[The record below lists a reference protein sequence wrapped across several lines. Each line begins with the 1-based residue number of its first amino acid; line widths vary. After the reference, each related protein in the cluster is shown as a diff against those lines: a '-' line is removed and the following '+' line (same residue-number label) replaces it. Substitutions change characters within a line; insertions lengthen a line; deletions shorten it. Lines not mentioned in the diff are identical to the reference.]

1 MPHSLLTRITIS
13 VLTVLALS
21 IVPAYAG
28 INEREKIE
36 QAIMVLDEIMSIPER
51 GMPPSL
57 LGNAQAIAII
67 PNVIKAG
74 VIIAG
79 RFGRGVMLVRNE
91 TGEWGHPI
99 FITIGGGSLGFQ
111 IGAQSTDVVLVF
123 KNKRGTEKI
132 FRGKMTLGADAA
144 VAAGPIGRRAEAS
157 TDEAFR
163 ASILS
168 YSRSRGLFAG
178 VSLEGSVLSV
188 DDEWNREYYER
199 PVNAE
204 DLIAG
209 KGSLP
214 ATGVKLKKRLNAFA
228 SQTAQ

>member
-1 MPHSLLTRITIS
+1 MPYRLFIN
-13 VLTVLALS
+13 VLLAL
-21 IVPAYAG
+21 ILATAFLVNPVFAG
-28 INEREKIE
+28 IKEREKVE
-36 QAIMVLDEIMSIPER
+36 QTILTLDEIMAIPEK

-57 LGNAQAIAII
+57 LGNAEAVAII

-74 VIIAG
+74 VVIAG
-79 RFGRGVMLVRNE
+79 RFGRGVMLVRNDS
-91 TGEWGHPI
+91 GQWGHPI

-111 IGAQSTDVVLVF
+111 VGAQATDVILVF
-123 KNKRGTEKI
+123 KNKRGTDKI

-144 VAAGPIGRRAEAS
+144 VAAGPVGRRVEAS

-188 DDEWNREYYER
+188 DDEWNQGYYEK
-199 PVNAE
+199 PVKAQ
-204 DLIAG
+204 DLIDG
-209 KGSLP
+209 KGNLP
-214 ATGVKLKKRLNAFA
+214 ATGSKLKNKLN
-228 SQTAQ
+228 SYVKK

>member
-1 MPHSLLTRITIS
+1 MSPKLFTRIIIAS
-13 VLTVLALS
+13 FIVFALS
-21 IVPAYAG
+21 IVPTYAG

-36 QAIMVLDEIMSIPER
+36 QAILVLDEIMAIPEK

-79 RFGRGVMLVRNE
+79 RFGRGVMLVRGEN
-91 TGEWGHPI
+91 GEWGHPT

-111 IGAQSTDVVLVF
+111 VGAQSTDVVLVF

-144 VAAGPIGRRAEAS
+144 VAAGPIGRRVEAS

-163 ASILS
+163 ANILS

-188 DDEWNREYYER
+188 DDEWNREFYDRSVQAKE
-199 PVNAE
+199 
-204 DLIAG
+204 LIAG

-214 ATGVKLKKRLNAFA
+214 ATGVKLKKKLNSYADK
-228 SQTAQ
+228 

>member
-1 MPHSLLTRITIS
+1 MFTKLFNRIVIGSFVILT
-13 VLTVLALS
+13 LS
-21 IVPAYAG
+21 IVPAFAG

-36 QAIMVLDEIMSIPER
+36 QAIMALDEIMAIPEK
-51 GMPPSL
+51 GIPPSL

-79 RFGRGVMLVRNE
+79 RFGRGVMLVRSEN
-91 TGEWGHPI
+91 GQWGHPI

-111 IGAQSTDVVLVF
+111 VGAQSTDVVLVF

-144 VAAGPIGRRAEAS
+144 VAAGPIGRRVEAS
-157 TDEAFR
+157 TDKAFR

-178 VSLEGSVLSV
+178 VYLEGSVLSV
-188 DDEWNREYYER
+188 DDEWNREFYGR
-199 PVNAE
+199 PAPAKE
-204 DLIAG
+204 LISG

-214 ATGVKLKKRLNAFA
+214 ATAAKLKKKLN
-228 SQTAQ
+228 SYVGK

>member
-1 MPHSLLTRITIS
+1 MPCRLFFRFILTAFLVT
-13 VLTVLALS
+13 TFLATN
-21 IVPAYAG
+21 VHAG
-28 INEREKIE
+28 IKEREKIE
-36 QAIMVLDEIMSIPER
+36 QAIMTLDEIMAIPEK

-57 LGNAQAIAII
+57 LGNAEAIAII

-74 VIIAG
+74 VVIAG

-91 TGEWGHPI
+91 SGAWGHPI

-111 IGAQSTDVVLVF
+111 VGAQATDVILVF
-123 KNKRGTEKI
+123 KNKRGTDKI

-144 VAAGPIGRRAEAS
+144 VAAGPIGRRVEAS
-157 TDEAFR
+157 TDEAIR

-188 DDEWNREYYER
+188 DDEWNQGFYEKA
-199 PVNAE
+199 VQTK
-204 DLIAG
+204 DLING
-209 KGSLP
+209 VGNLP
-214 ATGVKLKKRLNAFA
+214 ATGSKLKKKLNSYAKK
-228 SQTAQ
+228 

>member
-1 MPHSLLTRITIS
+1 MRI
-13 VLTVLALS
+13 LTVVRLSIALALVVS
-21 IVPAYAG
+21 LGIAPAFAG
-28 INEREKIE
+28 IKEREKIGL
-36 QAIMVLDEIMSIPER
+36 AIQTLDEIMAIPEK

-57 LGNAQAIAII
+57 LANAEAIAII

-74 VIIAG
+74 VVIAG

-91 TGEWGHPI
+91 NGDWGHPI
-99 FITIGGGSLGFQ
+99 FVTIGGGSFGFQ
-111 IGAQSTDVVLVF
+111 VGAQSTDVVLVF
-123 KNKRGTEKI
+123 KNRKGTEKI

-144 VAAGPIGRRAEAS
+144 VSAGPIGRRAEAS

-178 VSLEGSVLSV
+178 VSLEGSVLSI
-188 DDEWNREYYER
+188 DDEWNTEFYER
-199 PVNAE
+199 PVRAE

-209 KGSLP
+209 KGIVP
-214 ATGVKLKKRLNAFA
+214 EPGPKLKRSLDSYADK
-228 SQTAQ
+228 